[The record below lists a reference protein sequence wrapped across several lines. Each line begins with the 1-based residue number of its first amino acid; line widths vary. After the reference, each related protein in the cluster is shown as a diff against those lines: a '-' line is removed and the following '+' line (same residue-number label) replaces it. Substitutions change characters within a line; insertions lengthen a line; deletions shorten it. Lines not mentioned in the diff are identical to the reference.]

1 MEKSLDWKPW
11 YRQKSYNGD
20 LTEDQKRYLD
30 SFRNGEPHPAVSL
43 FELQQEV
50 QDRIYELEFQ
60 LEDHKETHFSQTTFT
75 AVGGGILCCYWGYTS
90 ESFLSIG
97 SYFGA
102 LVLVAIWFREWRKH
116 QAFRQK
122 FFWRGDIEK
131 GEPSCFSEQE
141 IQRRWELN
149 EVLSKELKTDR
160 SGR

>member
-11 YRQKSYNGD
+11 YKQKSYNGD

-60 LEDHKETHFSQTTFT
+60 LEGHKVTHFSQTTFV
-75 AVGGGILCCYWGYTS
+75 AVGGGILLCYWGYTS
-90 ESFLSIG
+90 ESFLSTS
-97 SYFGA
+97 SYLGA
-102 LVLVAIWFREWRKH
+102 LVLVAIWFREWGMY

-122 FFWRGDIEK
+122 FFRRGDIEN
-131 GEPSCFSEQE
+131 GEPSCFSEEE
-141 IQRRWELN
+141 IQRCWELN
-149 EVLSKELKTDR
+149 EVFKQKVADKQKR
-160 SGR
+160 

>member
-75 AVGGGILCCYWGYTS
+75 AVGGRHTLLLLGLH
-90 ESFLSIG
+90 
-97 SYFGA
+97 
-102 LVLVAIWFREWRKH
+102 K
-116 QAFRQK
+116 
-122 FFWRGDIEK
+122 
-131 GEPSCFSEQE
+131 
-141 IQRRWELN
+141 
-149 EVLSKELKTDR
+149 
-160 SGR
+160 